1 MTPNDQ
7 ARKLL
12 QQMQECFNTRQFEQ
26 ADDLFTP
33 DFINHTL
40 GTTGVE
46 SGKNAWRTVV
56 AQFPDARVVA
66 EDILIDGDKA
76 ALRSTVKGI
85 VNSSD
90 APEPILIEI
99 FRIEHGRLAETWGVG
114 TDLPWSAS
122 SLS

>member
-1 MTPNDQ
+1 MTSNDQ
-7 ARKLL
+7 ARSLL
-12 QQMQECFNTRQFEQ
+12 QQMQECFNTRQFDR

-40 GTTGVE
+40 GATGVE

-66 EDILIDGDKA
+66 QDILVDGDKA
-76 ALRSTVKGI
+76 STRSTVKGI
-85 VNSSD
+85 ATSSED
-90 APEPILIEI
+90 PEPMLIEI

-114 TDLPWSAS
+114 NLPWSAT